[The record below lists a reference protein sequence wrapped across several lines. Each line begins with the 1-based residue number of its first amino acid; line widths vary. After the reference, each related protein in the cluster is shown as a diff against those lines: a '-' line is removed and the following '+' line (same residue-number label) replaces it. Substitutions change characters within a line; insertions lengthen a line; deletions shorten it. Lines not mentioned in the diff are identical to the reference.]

1 MAANFDDIMKDALS
15 LPPGARAMLAD
26 QLLVSLD
33 WEQQKE
39 IDDVWAE
46 EAERRMQ
53 EIRAG
58 KVQTIDGEQVMREV
72 SARRKR

>member
-72 SARRKR
+72 SARRER